1 MNDGNKKLPSFF
13 LYICL
18 FKQKVYTMEKK
29 IIFHLNLNFFELI
42 ISEELEGMNI
52 QKAEDQNNEI
62 VDKKIKDLKKEIDK
76 DAKEFLDEEER
87 DDKFITIN
95 YFGNISP
102 VEIYVSTI
110 INLNF
115 IRLKNTQDFFMEK
128 EYKIYFK

>member
-1 MNDGNKKLPSFF
+1 
-13 LYICL
+13 
-18 FKQKVYTMEKK
+18 MEKK